1 MTPTIV
7 RLMREQA
14 PVLGDGGYLI
24 ELERRGYVDSGSG
37 REKVGTGRGSGQFTP
52 EVVVEHPDALRE
64 LHREFLDSGSRVLQ
78 ALTFFATREKLSR
91 AGYGNETEAIN
102 VAAVRLAKEVA
113 GERALVAGSVS
124 RTQLFEREGPGSAGH
139 VRDLFEEQIRLLKD
153 AGVDFL
159 ILETFFHLEEMVIA
173 LGCARASGLEVLA
186 TMSFRPTLAV
196 SSDGYSPEQCAKQMA
211 ESGAAA
217 VGANCEQEPAR
228 IVPLV
233 KAMGAAAASR
243 SRRSRRR
250 FARTRRPRA
259 SRRCPS
265 FRINSKPYKSRAGS
279 SRISVGL
286 PQRMGSASS
295 ADAAVAMRRT
305 FARWRPASG
314 SLSRLADTH
323 GQHARGRRLTNSNPP
338 RLLQDIQS
346 QPESLAGILSYQLG
360 SGYEPLVRAAGT
372 LRAAT
377 RVVITGMGASMFASI
392 PFEYRLCSVG
402 IDATVVESGELLHY
416 PRPLLRDT
424 VVVVVSRSG
433 ESVEIAKLLPVL
445 RGTCTTIGVTNDP
458 ESSLA
463 RGTDQALYIRS
474 PPDEMVAIQTYAGTV
489 LVLAL
494 VAAAV
499 ADELP
504 AAASEAR
511 AALDLQRS
519 FVREG
524 VERLTLWDEFL
535 ESRAPIYLLA
545 RGPSSSSAF
554 EGALLFNETA
564 KVPAIGM
571 TAASF
576 RHGPVELVDGN
587 FAGLIFAPADG
598 TRMLNLALAEDL
610 VRFGGRVRVI
620 GPPHPDHS
628 SLDWC
633 ETPEVPA
640 FLARLFEVIPVQL
653 AALRLAQL
661 RGIAVGQFRY
671 APQVSR
677 DEATFAPPG

>member
-1 MTPTIV
+1 M
-7 RLMREQA
+7 
-14 PVLGDGGYLI
+14 
-24 ELERRGYVDSGSG
+24 
-37 REKVGTGRGSGQFTP
+37 
-52 EVVVEHPDALRE
+52 
-64 LHREFLDSGSRVLQ
+64 
-78 ALTFFATREKLSR
+78 
-91 AGYGNETEAIN
+91 
-102 VAAVRLAKEVA
+102 
-113 GERALVAGSVS
+113 
-124 RTQLFEREGPGSAGH
+124 FE
-139 VRDLFEEQIRLLKD
+139 
-153 AGVDFL
+153 
-159 ILETFFHLEEMVIA
+159 
-173 LGCARASGLEVLA
+173 
-186 TMSFRPTLAV
+186 
-196 SSDGYSPEQCAKQMA
+196 
-211 ESGAAA
+211 
-217 VGANCEQEPAR
+217 
-228 IVPLV
+228 
-233 KAMGAAAASR
+233 
-243 SRRSRRR
+243 
-250 FARTRRPRA
+250 
-259 SRRCPS
+259 
-265 FRINSKPYKSRAGS
+265 
-279 SRISVGL
+279 
-286 PQRMGSASS
+286 
-295 ADAAVAMRRT
+295 
-305 FARWRPASG
+305 RWRPASG

-323 GQHARGRRLTNSNPP
+323 GQNAWGRRLTNSNPP
-338 RLLQDIQS
+338 RLLEDIQS
-346 QPESLAGILSYQLG
+346 QPESLAAILSYQLG
-360 SGYEPLVRAAGT
+360 SGYAALVRAAGS

-377 RVVITGMGASMFASI
+377 RVVITGMGASMCASI

-402 IDATVVESGELLHY
+402 IDATVVESGELLHH

-463 RGTDQALYIRS
+463 RGADHVLHIRS
-474 PPDEMVAIQTYAGTV
+474 LPDEMVAIQTYTGTL

-519 FVREG
+519 FIREG
-524 VERLTLWDEFL
+524 VERLTRWDEFL
-535 ESRAPIYLLA
+535 ESGAPIYLLA

-620 GPPHPDHS
+620 GPPHPDHAG
-628 SLDWC
+628 LEWC
-633 ETPEVPA
+633 EIPEVPA
-640 FLARLFEVIPVQL
+640 FLAPLFEAIPVQL

-677 DEATFAPPG
+677 DEATFAPRG